1 MFAAVK
7 MAAPLAAGNTLI
19 LKPPDQ
25 APLSSLLLAKLVGH
39 IFPPGVFNVLPGG
52 RACGQALSVHPLV
65 KKIALIGS
73 VPTGIAIQ
81 RAAADGLKGTLLEL
95 GGKNALIAYDD
106 ADASKVADAAISG
119 MNFTWGM
126 RGISDPG
133 SLIPPH
139 D

>member
-1 MFAAVK
+1 
-7 MAAPLAAGNTLI
+7 
-19 LKPPDQ
+19 
-25 APLSSLLLAKLVGH
+25 
-39 IFPPGVFNVLPGG
+39 
-52 RACGQALSVHPLV
+52 
-65 KKIALIGS
+65 LIGS

-139 D
+139 G